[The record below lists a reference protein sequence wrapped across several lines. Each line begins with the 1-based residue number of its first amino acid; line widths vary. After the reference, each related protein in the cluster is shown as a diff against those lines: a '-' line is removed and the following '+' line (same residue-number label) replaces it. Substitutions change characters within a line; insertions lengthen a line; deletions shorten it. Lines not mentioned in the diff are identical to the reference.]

1 MSLAKNLYLAFGLMT
16 FAGIFFCIGFTLFLA
31 YTKLDS
37 VLEAMSKSTYGI
49 KRSTWQKGP
58 MGRCLHVAEIGGLI
72 LFPASSIKAGSI
84 TAKELERIPKAF
96 IGQIKRLAWAQ
107 AGSIISLVVFVLL
120 DKLGWIT

>member
-58 MGRCLHVAEIGGLI
+58 MGRCLHVAEIGG
-72 LFPASSIKAGSI
+72 
-84 TAKELERIPKAF
+84 
-96 IGQIKRLAWAQ
+96 
-107 AGSIISLVVFVLL
+107 
-120 DKLGWIT
+120 